1 MLAKLP
7 GVSSDINASIIDY
20 GNTQH
25 PATEGTS
32 SPHPPFDNILNFRD
46 VGAYVNRLC
55 GSRYEKPPQK
65 ATSPPVGLL
74 AVVLV
79 QPLGICYAVT
89 ALCVLKEGILFRSA
103 RWIYGVLPLL
113 LRLSTLNGKANGKPC
128 FTKLNNI
135 RTYSRSLLMIR
146 IKPDDASQRDQE
158 RLTNELRLASIIDL
172 RSTTEHTMAANRRL
186 ANERIAAEEG
196 AETSLQPKSIANDEH
211 LVNLPGVRRIM
222 LSLAGW
228 NFEKTLL
235 WRLSWFNILKFF
247 SLLASGYR
255 GAATRL
261 IVEQTIVPRGLNGLA
276 RDTLTA
282 SQAEIKELF
291 GYLSEPSIYPT
302 VIHCT
307 QGKDRTGLVV
317 ILLLLLVSSGE
328 MKREESEAE
337 APGGEAY
344 AALGRPQGTV
354 VVTGTGTG
362 TGTGKAK
369 IPLSVITS
377 DYRLSEGELTP
388 ELEERLREMNQLG
401 LPDEFAKCW
410 DGFTEDVVEFLEERY
425 GGIRGYLK
433 AVGVDA
439 GAVEMVRGLLGAC

>member
-1 MLAKLP
+1 MHDHSMLAKLP

-55 GSRYEKPPQK
+55 GSR
-65 ATSPPVGLL
+65 
-74 AVVLV
+74 
-79 QPLGICYAVT
+79 
-89 ALCVLKEGILFRSA
+89 VLKEGILFRSA

-135 RTYSRSLLMIR
+135 RTHSRSLLMIR

-337 APGGEAY
+337 APGREAY

-354 VVTGTGTG
+354 VVTGTG

-425 GGIRGYLK
+425 GGIRGYLE

-439 GAVEMVRGLLGAC
+439 GAVEMVRGLLGAR

>member
-7 GVSSDINASIIDY
+7 GVSSDINASIIDN
-20 GNTQH
+20 GNIQH
-25 PATEGTS
+25 PSTEGTS

-103 RWIYGVLPLL
+103 R
-113 LRLSTLNGKANGKPC
+113 
-128 FTKLNNI
+128 
-135 RTYSRSLLMIR
+135 
-146 IKPDDASQRDQE
+146 PDDASQRDQE
-158 RLTNELRLASIIDL
+158 RFTNELRLATIIDL

-186 ANERIAAEEG
+186 ANERIAAEEA
-196 AETSLQPKSIANDEH
+196 AETSPQPKPIANDEH

-261 IVEQTIVPRGLNGLA
+261 IVEQAIVPRGLNGLA

-307 QGKDRTGLVV
+307 QGKDRTGLVI

-328 MKREESEAE
+328 MKREDSGAE
-337 APGGEAY
+337 APGGEGY
-344 AALGRPQGTV
+344 AALGRPLDTV
-354 VVTGTGTG
+354 VV

-369 IPLSVITS
+369 IPLSAITS
-377 DYRLSEGELTP
+377 DYRLSEGELIP

-433 AVGVDA
+433 AVGVEA
-439 GAVEMVRGLLGAC
+439 GAVEMVRALLVA

>member
-103 RWIYGVLPLL
+103 R
-113 LRLSTLNGKANGKPC
+113 
-128 FTKLNNI
+128 
-135 RTYSRSLLMIR
+135 
-146 IKPDDASQRDQE
+146 PDDASQRDQE

-362 TGTGKAK
+362 KAK

-377 DYRLSEGELTP
+377 DYRLSEGELIP

-425 GGIRGYLK
+425 GGIRGYLE